1 MKKYLNAYTIDIIGY
16 LLSILEKLEKIER
29 EYKL

>member
-1 MKKYLNAYTIDIIGY
+1 MNKYLNAYTIDIMGY
-16 LLSILEKLEKIER
+16 LISILEKLEKIER

>member
-1 MKKYLNAYTIDIIGY
+1 MNKYLNAYNIDIMGY
-16 LLSILEKLEKIER
+16 LISILDKLEKLEH

>member
-1 MKKYLNAYTIDIIGY
+1 MNKYLNAYTIDIMGCLI
-16 LLSILEKLEKIER
+16 SILEKLEKIER

>member
-1 MKKYLNAYTIDIIGY
+1 MNKYLNAYTIDIVGY
-16 LLSILEKLEKIER
+16 LISILEKLEKIER

>member
-1 MKKYLNAYTIDIIGY
+1 MKKYLNAYTIDIMGY
-16 LLSILEKLEKIER
+16 LFSILDKLERLEH

>member
-1 MKKYLNAYTIDIIGY
+1 MNKYLNAYTIDIMGY
-16 LLSILEKLEKIER
+16 LISILNKLDRLEH